1 MRRREFLSLFTSVA
15 ATWPLMVHAQS
26 QSNDVRRIGM
36 LFGLTENDEL
46 GRSYVNAFRERL
58 RELGWI
64 ERGNIHIEYRWGA
77 DDPTRIRA
85 YGAELVKLK
94 PAVIVCQS
102 GLTLPALQRETRS
115 IPIVFTVITDPL
127 ASGYV
132 TSLAHPGG
140 NITGFAN
147 SQVGTEGKLLQILK
161 EIAPGIDRTSVIL
174 NSEQAA
180 QIAMLRAIQ
189 AAASGLGVPVVP
201 IDVRNSTD
209 FSEVI
214 EKVAQTASSGLIVLP
229 NPIVN
234 RHRDLIIT
242 MSARYQ
248 VPTAYRY
255 RYFVAAGG
263 LVSYGERLEDEF
275 RGAASYVDRIL
286 KGEKPGDLPIEQP
299 TKLELVINLK
309 TAKALGLKIPDKL
322 LFTADEVID

>member
-1 MRRREFLSLFTSVA
+1 MRRREFLSLFASVA
-15 ATWPLMVHAQS
+15 ATWPLAVRAQS
-26 QSNDVRRIGM
+26 QSNEVRRIGM
-36 LFGLTENDEL
+36 LFGLAENDEL
-46 GRSYVNAFRERL
+46 GRSYVNVFRERL

-64 ERGNIHIEYRWGA
+64 ENGNIQIEYRWA
-77 DDPTRIRA
+77 IDDPTRIRA
-85 YGAELVKLK
+85 YAAELVKLK

-189 AAASGLGVPVVP
+189 AAASSLGVPVAP

-214 EKVAQTASSGLIVLP
+214 SCTNREQRTNRITKSNCEPSSRSYHYDVC
-229 NPIVN
+229 PIPSA
-234 RHRDLIIT
+234 HRISVSLL
-242 MSARYQ
+242 RC
-248 VPTAYRY
+248 
-255 RYFVAAGG
+255 GG
-263 LVSYGERLEDEF
+263 RTCLL
-275 RGAASYVDRIL
+275 RGAI
-286 KGEKPGDLPIEQP
+286 GG
-299 TKLELVINLK
+299 
-309 TAKALGLKIPDKL
+309 
-322 LFTADEVID
+322 